1 MTCGSV
7 PIPTGPNGSEL
18 TFTAPSTTPALLC
31 WNCGIT
37 LSQIC
42 SLSETS
48 VALYRANVDRIAI
61 LPHSEHSFNATS
73 SFVKVG
79 PSMMKSDWFG
89 RADGGGEERPGEEG
103 GEAGRASEA
112 SWISARAATAL
123 ATT

>member
-1 MTCGSV
+1 MTTVSFASAKINELAQRRCHLPSQVLDQVLSLHILDVDHNDLPISV
-7 PIPTGPNGSEL
+7 HPDRPQWMQITL
-18 TFTAPSTTPALLC
+18 TAPSTTPALLC

-73 SFVKVG
+73 SLVKVG
-79 PSMMKSDWFG
+79 PSMMKSD
-89 RADGGGEERPGEEG
+89 
-103 GEAGRASEA
+103 
-112 SWISARAATAL
+112 
-123 ATT
+123 